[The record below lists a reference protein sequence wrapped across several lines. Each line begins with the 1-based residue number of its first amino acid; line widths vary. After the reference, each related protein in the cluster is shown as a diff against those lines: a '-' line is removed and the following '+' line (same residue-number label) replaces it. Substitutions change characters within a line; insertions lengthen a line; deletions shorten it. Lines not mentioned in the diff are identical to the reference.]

1 MFPATTSAAA
11 SNATALSA
19 AACSAATPILGI
31 AASATIWGA
40 YTTLSLQALKKSVEL
55 LQLAKTQGDLAT
67 EQAKGFQ
74 EFKDQLHAT
83 EMRWRTLHTSL
94 STLHS
99 TVSETKGEIGQ
110 MSKNQE
116 TEETEEMRKIN
127 ATMLDIVKAWNRTD
141 TTKLVSTTPAPYPPT
156 TPRHTPPPS
165 PLHRWKR

>member
-1 MFPATTSAAA
+1 MFPATASAAA

-55 LQLAKTQGDLAT
+55 LAKTQGDLAT

-94 STLHS
+94 ITLHS
-99 TVSETKGEIGQ
+99 TVSETKGEIA
-110 MSKNQE
+110 SLSTLQE
-116 TEETEEMRKIN
+116 KR
-127 ATMLDIVKAWNRTD
+127 AFSLDLLARASEFGKTRRAGDDGGARAP
-141 TTKLVSTTPAPYPPT
+141 STA
-156 TPRHTPPPS
+156 S
-165 PLHRWKR
+165 ARWGRSSRR